1 MREYQVVIRVRGID
15 IAVFVSVLLHALLL
29 ALPVKQPPPPIGA
42 APGPMNVVIVTPQ
55 EPAPPQPVS
64 PPEPQPTARPLPT
77 PAIIARRTPVERP
90 APKVPE
96 RAVEPT
102 PTPAPAPQ
110 VDMLAMIESR
120 RAQRRAAEAAA
131 ARGEPPAQSGEPS
144 PQDTATASLNRNL
157 QSLSGREGVGGVF
170 QILRKGT
177 RTAEFAFNGWRP
189 DSQRKWREVIE
200 VDAGLNGNVE
210 LAIVKRMIE
219 LIRTHYSGDFQWESH
234 RLGRV
239 VTLSARAED
248 SEGLE
253 DFMLREFF
261 GPPVVN
267 PRGHG

>member
-1 MREYQVVIRVRGID
+1 
-15 IAVFVSVLLHALLL
+15 
-29 ALPVKQPPPPIGA
+29 
-42 APGPMNVVIVTPQ
+42 MNVVIVTPP
-55 EPAPPQPVS
+55 EPAPPQLVT
-64 PPEPQPTARPLPT
+64 PPEPQPTARPLPA
-77 PAIIARRTPVERP
+77 PQILARRTTPDRAAPKAPQVPVEPVPIP
-90 APKVPE
+90 A
-96 RAVEPT
+96 
-102 PTPAPAPQ
+102 PTPAPP
-110 VDMLAMIESR
+110 VDMLAMIEAR

-131 ARGEPPAQSGEPS
+131 ARGNPS
-144 PQDTATASLNRNL
+144 QTGDPSKDDNSPTASLNRNL

-239 VTLSARAED
+239 VNLSARPED
-248 SEGLE
+248 TEGLE
-253 DFMLREFF
+253 DFMMREFF
-261 GPPVVN
+261 GQPVVN